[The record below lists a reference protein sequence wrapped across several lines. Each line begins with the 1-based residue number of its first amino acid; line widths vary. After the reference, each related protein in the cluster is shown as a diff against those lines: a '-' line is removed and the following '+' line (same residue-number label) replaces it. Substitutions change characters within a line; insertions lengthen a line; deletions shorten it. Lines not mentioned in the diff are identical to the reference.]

1 MLAVLRNIEKLSGQ
15 SIRPDSS
22 FDELG
27 LDSLDQVEVV
37 MQLEE
42 EFCVDLYDPDA
53 AEIVTVKQAIDT
65 FSNFP
70 FAQ

>member
-1 MLAVLRNIEKLSGQ
+1 MLAVLKGVEKLSAAK
-15 SIRPDSS
+15 ISS
-22 FDELG
+22 ASTFDELG

-53 AEIVTVKQAIDT
+53 ATITSVKQAVDA
-65 FSNFP
+65 FSTFP